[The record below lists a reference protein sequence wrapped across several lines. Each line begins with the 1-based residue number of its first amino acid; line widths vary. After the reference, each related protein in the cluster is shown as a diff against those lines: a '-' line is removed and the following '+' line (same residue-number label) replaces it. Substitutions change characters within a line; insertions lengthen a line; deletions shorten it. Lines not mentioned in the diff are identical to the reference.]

1 MSNNEKNSD
10 GNYNFVQLSRTYLK
24 DMRVLARKSP
34 LGHEILYY
42 LVENMGRTTN
52 AVVVSYRTLE
62 EVTSTSRSSVAR
74 AVKILRDDNWMETVK
89 VGSATAY
96 CVNARAFWQAG
107 RNQKQYAIF
116 SATVVASSEEQG
128 DDFRE
133 KATHDLKYIPMV
145 KKDERIQINTNEVLP
160 PPDQT
165 EIDLD

>member
-1 MSNNEKNSD
+1 
-10 GNYNFVQLSRTYLK
+10 
-24 DMRVLARKSP
+24 
-34 LGHEILYY
+34 
-42 LVENMGRTTN
+42 
-52 AVVVSYRTLE
+52 
-62 EVTSTSRSSVAR
+62 
-74 AVKILRDDNWMETVK
+74 
-89 VGSATAY
+89 
-96 CVNARAFWQAG
+96 AFWQAG

>member
-96 CVNARAFWQAG
+96 CVNA
-107 RNQKQYAIF
+107 
-116 SATVVASSEEQG
+116 
-128 DDFRE
+128 
-133 KATHDLKYIPMV
+133 
-145 KKDERIQINTNEVLP
+145 
-160 PPDQT
+160 
-165 EIDLD
+165 